1 MESLEEGQILQDDS
15 VHGGYYD
22 PAFEWPGDEVN
33 TLYPGPQES
42 STSVQGLRPGHPAFR
57 LVVWRSSI
65 LPAKHKVAVLDG
77 YAEAQLGRDLQ
88 PEGSGTPRIRLKEME
103 VSKLHAT
110 MYWDGARKE
119 WNVVDMGSKHGTFL
133 HPGPVSPDS
142 DGLGTRLSPSRTA
155 SVPRRLRHSDHL
167 SIGGTTFVVHIHE
180 DQRPC
185 EHCTLFG
192 EEGIPLFPTPK
203 GAKRT
208 RDSAAL
214 DSDSSGSSRTSSIA
228 ERDPKKALTMLK
240 RSLLTRHDSPKSGS
254 SSGAAVETSN
264 EYVDRAARRRLL
276 HTSTRPSTPQ
286 SPALSSVSVVPAG
299 SPFITEQPSAKP
311 VLSQPPAPLPSS
323 NIGHRLLMQQG
334 WAPGSALGISTPQE
348 LSDGQRINLVDPL
361 EVAPNQHRA
370 GLGMKPISA
379 HGAEHLH
386 LGADWKERGK
396 LRRFASLK

>member
-1 MESLEEGQILQDDS
+1 MEPLEEGQILQDDS
-15 VHGGYYD
+15 VHGGHYD
-22 PAFEWPGDEVN
+22 PAFEWPGDGSNGVDI
-33 TLYPGPQES
+33 LYPAPQEP
-42 STSVQGLRPGHPAFR
+42 STSVQGLKRGHPAFR

-77 YAEAQLGRDLQ
+77 YAEVQLGRDLQ

-110 MYWDGARKE
+110 TYWDGARKE

-142 DGLGTRLSPSRTA
+142 DDLGGRLSPSRTA
-155 SVPRRLRHSDHL
+155 SVPRRLRHSDRL
-167 SIGGTTFVVHIHE
+167 SIGGTIFVVHIHE

-185 EHCTLFG
+185 EDCTISG
-192 EEGIPLFPTPK
+192 KEGIPLFPIPK

-208 RDSAAL
+208 RDSAGL
-214 DSDSSGSSRTSSIA
+214 DSDSSGSSRTHSNT
-228 ERDPKKALTMLK
+228 ERDPKKVLTMLR
-240 RSLLTRHDSPKSGS
+240 RSLLTRHGGPKGGS
-254 SSGAAVETSN
+254 SSAAVETSN

-276 HTSTRPSTPQ
+276 HTLTRPSSPQ
-286 SPALSSVSVVPAG
+286 LSPVSVASAG
-299 SPFITEQPSAKP
+299 SLLATEQPSAK
-311 VLSQPPAPLPSS
+311 LQPPAPLTLS
-323 NIGHRLLMQQG
+323 NVGHRLLTQQG

-348 LSDGQRINLVDPL
+348 SSDAQRISLVDPL
-361 EVAPNQHRA
+361 EVASNQHRA
-370 GLGMKPISA
+370 GLGMKPVSA
-379 HGAEHLH
+379 YDAECLH